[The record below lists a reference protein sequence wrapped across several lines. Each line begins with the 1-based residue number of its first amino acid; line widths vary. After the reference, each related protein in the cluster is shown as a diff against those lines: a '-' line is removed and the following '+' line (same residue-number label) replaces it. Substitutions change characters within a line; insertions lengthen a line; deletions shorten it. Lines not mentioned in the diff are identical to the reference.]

1 MGSLTRPD
9 EMRDSS
15 PACLYYNQ
23 RMQAR
28 RGRQERTFTETARR
42 TQIVAAAIETIAEVG
57 YAQASFAQIARRAG
71 LSSTG
76 LISYHFASKEEL
88 IEQVVDEV
96 VAAGQ
101 AFMIP
106 RIEVAVGARAKLR
119 AYLESN
125 LEFMASHRA
134 HIVAVAQIFSALPPE
149 HEGQPAPYAAW
160 HERGIA
166 QLQDMLGEGQR
177 AGEFRRFSTRV
188 MAVTIRAAIDAVGYR
203 LAGDPDL
210 ELGATARELTALFDR
225 ATRSAE
231 SGRRPAGRAGERP
244 RRARPTGTD

>member
-1 MGSLTRPD
+1 
-9 EMRDSS
+9 
-15 PACLYYNQ
+15 
-23 RMQAR
+23 MQA
-28 RGRQERTFTETARR
+28 GRALREPTFTETAMRR
-42 TQIVAAAIETIAEVG
+42 QLVAAAIETIAEVG
-57 YAQASFAQIARRAG
+57 YAHASFAQIARRAG

-88 IEQVVDEV
+88 IEQVVDAV

-106 RIEVAVGARAKLR
+106 RIEAVVGARAKLR

-149 HEGQPAPYAAW
+149 REGQPAPYAAW

-166 QLQDMLGEGQR
+166 QLQDMLREGQR
-177 AGEFRRFSTRV
+177 GGEFRRFSTRV

-203 LAGDPDL
+203 LAADPDL
-210 ELGATARELTALFDR
+210 ELGASARELVALFDR
-225 ATRSAE
+225 ATRSAT
-231 SGRRPAGRAGERP
+231 SGRRSASAAGQGP
-244 RRARPTGTD
+244 RKARPAATD